1 MPARPLLAPRLAP
14 ILVLALLAPLPALAQ
29 GSVSETGTG
38 GGPTSTVRAPN
49 TSSVGQTV
57 PKPGALGPDATGTV
71 TPRNRQEEKREDQIM
86 KGICIGCSK

>member
-1 MPARPLLAPRLAP
+1 MPARPLLASLLA
-14 ILVLALLAPLPALAQ
+14 LGLLAPLPALALD
-29 GSVSETGTG
+29 SVSETGTG
-38 GGPTSTVRAPN
+38 GGPASTIRAPN
-49 TSSVGQTV
+49 TTGTGQTV